1 MLLDLVNNVGTIARS
16 GKKEFMEAL
25 HAGADVSMIGQFG
38 AGIYSAFLVAGKV
51 IVVTKHNDDDQ

>member
-16 GKKEFMEAL
+16 GTKEFMEAL
-25 HAGADVSMIGQFG
+25 QAG